1 MNPKYKGQGRYGHYR
16 KVERL
21 YDINDPAAGNV
32 TRMSPASVSA
42 VVETEG
48 IVPAIVSESVWRQA
62 QIDRAPEMP
71 GPRPDRPQHTRYA
84 LRGLLVCARCGRRMQ
99 GHTVNRRQSS
109 ERVGYQCTYRND
121 YPADE
126 NHPKTLFVAEHR
138 VLPAVDEWLADLSSP
153 ERLQTTVAAILHAD
167 NHQSSE
173 PAELRRARR
182 RAQEAGKKLDQ
193 YLAALDAGLDPVLV
207 TERTRVAQVE
217 LASAAAVIDAYEGSG
232 PGLLSAQEV
241 RDLLGKGRRPH
252 HRVGPLG
259 HRRTP
264 TRVPRC
270 WCVSSLS
277 AQRGGRKGH
286 RVATRG
292 VVACV
297 GGPDY
302 AKPEWRMRP
311 LDLRR

>member
-1 MNPKYKGQGRYGHYR
+1 MNPKYKGQGRYRHYR

-32 TRMSPASVSA
+32 TRMSPAPVSD

-62 QIDRAPEMP
+62 QTDRAPATP

-109 ERVGYQCTYRND
+109 ERVGYQCTFRND

-153 ERLQTTVAAILHAD
+153 ERLDTTVAAILHAD

-182 RAQEAGKKLDQ
+182 QAHEARKKLDQ

-207 TERTRVAQVE
+207 TERTRAAQVE
-217 LASAAAVIDAYEGSG
+217 LAAAAAVIDAYEGSG
-232 PGLLSAQEV
+232 PSPPHRTGGARSP
-241 RDLLGKGRRPH
+241 RRGRRSH

-264 TRVPRC
+264 TRVPRRG
-270 WCVSSLS
+270 CVSSLS
-277 AQRGGRKGH
+277 PQRGG
-286 RVATRG
+286 
-292 VVACV
+292 
-297 GGPDY
+297 
-302 AKPEWRMRP
+302 
-311 LDLRR
+311 